1 MLIKKNF
8 SLIDIIKF
16 SWFHIIWLTTWA
28 SVVIF
33 CFKYFNLEW
42 VVIPWLPL
50 SLIGTAVAFYVGFKN
65 NSAYDRLWE
74 AREIWGGIVNSS
86 RAWAATVKSFVDN
99 PVNGHFFTQEE
110 IVDKHRKL
118 IHRHIAWVYTLR
130 IQLMVQTDWE
140 HTMSDKNI
148 GGFVVTSKKAINTN
162 LDDFTDTQTVLS
174 GFLEEAEMQKLLTY
188 RNTATHII
196 DNQTQALKK
205 LKEEKL
211 LDTFT
216 HVQLQQI
223 LNDFYTLQG
232 KCERIK
238 RFPLPRQYASMSF
251 VFISIFIFLLP
262 FGMAPLFFSM
272 GTVGVMLA
280 IPFTVLIGWVYVCME
295 LVGDYS
301 ENPFEVRSNLIPML
315 SICRSIEID
324 LREMLSEEEI
334 PSSIKPVDN
343 ILI

>member
-8 SLIDIIKF
+8 SLVDIIKF
-16 SWFHIIWLTTWA
+16 SWFHILWLTGWSTT
-28 SVVIF
+28 VIF
-33 CFKYFNLEW
+33 CFKYFDLEW

-74 AREIWGGIVNSS
+74 AREIWGGIVNNS
-86 RAWAATVKSFVDN
+86 RAWAATVKSYVDN
-99 PVNGHFFTQEE
+99 PVNGHYFTQEE
-110 IVDKHRKL
+110 IVEKHRKL

-140 HTMSDKNI
+140 HSMDDKKI
-148 GGFVVTSKKAINTN
+148 GGFVVTSKN
-162 LDDFTDTQTVLS
+162 DFAGHLEEYADKETVLLNYLS
-174 GFLEEAEMQKLLTY
+174 EGEVKKLLTY
-188 RNTATHII
+188 HNTATHII
-196 DNQTQALKK
+196 DCQTQELKK
-205 LKEEKL
+205 LKDEKL

-272 GTVGVMLA
+272 GVAGVLLA

-301 ENPFEVRSNLIPML
+301 ENPFEVRGNLIPML
-315 SICRSIEID
+315 SICRNIEID
-324 LREMLSEEEI
+324 LREMLAEEEI